1 MEWIYLAGS
10 IASIVSVI
18 GVMVSIAKRRTN
30 ISEGTFRKL
39 FGILAAL
46 GFLGIGILTM
56 TFSKSTTMETVGAAM
71 TVTGTV
77 LLFILFLILVI
88 EKPDQI

>member
-18 GVMVSIAKRRTN
+18 GVMVSIAKRRTG

-39 FGILAAL
+39 FGVLAGL

-56 TFSKSTTMETVGAAM
+56 TFSKSTAMETVGVV
-71 TVTGTV
+71 TTLTGTA
-77 LLFILFLILVI
+77 LLFILLLVLVI
-88 EKPDQI
+88 EKPD

>member
-18 GVMVSIAKRRTN
+18 GVVVAIAKRRTD

-39 FGILAAL
+39 FGVLAAL

-56 TFSKSTTMETVGAAM
+56 TFSKSTTMETVGAVTA
-71 TVTGTV
+71 VTGTI

-88 EKPDQI
+88 EKPNE